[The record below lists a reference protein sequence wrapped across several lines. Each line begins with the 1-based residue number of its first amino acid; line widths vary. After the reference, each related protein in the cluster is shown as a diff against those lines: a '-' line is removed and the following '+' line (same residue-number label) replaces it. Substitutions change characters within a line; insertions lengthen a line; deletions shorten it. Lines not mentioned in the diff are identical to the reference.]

1 MTKPL
6 DGNKAGVTDTECE
19 DTLELELSAEQMLAL
34 SRADTL
40 IQSSPVPV
48 TSIENLLLNVP
59 KDERRVRTAVVLGLS
74 AAVVSLGSIA
84 YLATSRAQPV
94 PVRANTVARS
104 AALETPA
111 LPSANNAPVRF
122 TNPFD
127 ATEVFE
133 FPPGTSKSEA
143 RHAVADLLLKRA
155 RDRQNSFQNNALT
168 KCNSGSRQPCHD
180 HKAHPTQLRARDEA

>member
-40 IQSSPVPV
+40 IQSSPLSV
-48 TSIENLLLNVP
+48 TSVENSLPNVP
-59 KDERRVRTAVVLGLS
+59 KHDRHVLRTAVVLGLS
-74 AAVVSLGSIA
+74 AAAVSLGSIA

-104 AALETPA
+104 AAPETPA
-111 LPSANNAPVRF
+111 LPSANNAPVLF
-122 TNPFD
+122 PNPFD

-133 FPPGTSKSEA
+133 FPPGTSKAEA

-155 RDRQNSFQNNALT
+155 RDRQNSFQ
-168 KCNSGSRQPCHD
+168 K
-180 HKAHPTQLRARDEA
+180 

>member
-34 SRADTL
+34 SRADTA
-40 IQSSPVPV
+40 IQSNPLPV
-48 TSIENLLLNVP
+48 ENSLPNVP

-74 AAVVSLGSIA
+74 AAAVSLGSIA

-104 AALETPA
+104 AAPETPA
-111 LPSANNAPVRF
+111 LPSANNAPVLF
-122 TNPFD
+122 PNPFD

-155 RDRQNSFQNNALT
+155 RDRQNSFQ
-168 KCNSGSRQPCHD
+168 K
-180 HKAHPTQLRARDEA
+180 

>member
-40 IQSSPVPV
+40 IQSSPLPV
-48 TSIENLLLNVP
+48 TSIENSLPNVP

-74 AAVVSLGSIA
+74 AA
-84 YLATSRAQPV
+84 P
-94 PVRANTVARS
+94 
-104 AALETPA
+104 ETPA
-111 LPSANNAPVRF
+111 LPCANNAPVRF

-180 HKAHPTQLRARDEA
+180 HKAHPTLLRARAEA